1 MQVCALDPSG
11 RLSISLDTD
20 HCLLEL
26 EAGRLVTSSPRHVR
40 DTVGVRSSTL
50 DTRRGRHGGHGDTRS
65 TVCLP
70 QVHSSQWQLLQWRQ
84 ENVFFLS

>member
-1 MQVCALDPSG
+1 MCALDPSG
-11 RLSISLDTD
+11 RLSISLDTE

-26 EAGRLVTSSPRHVR
+26 EAGHLMTSSPRHVR

-70 QVHSSQWQLLQWRQ
+70 QVNSNTAASVQYC
-84 ENVFFLS
+84 NDVSCTC

>member
-1 MQVCALDPSG
+1 MCGLDPSG
-11 RLSISLDTD
+11 RLSISLDTE

-26 EAGRLVTSSPRHVR
+26 EAGHLMTSSPRHVR

-50 DTRRGRHGGHGDTRS
+50 DTRRGRHGDTRS

-70 QVHSSQWQLLQWRQ
+70 QVNSNTAASGQYC
-84 ENVFFLS
+84 NDVSCTC

>member
-1 MQVCALDPSG
+1 MCALDPSG
-11 RLSISLDTD
+11 RLSISLDTE

-26 EAGRLVTSSPRHVR
+26 EAGHLMTSSPRHVR

-70 QVHSSQWQLLQWRQ
+70 QVNSNTAASGQYC
-84 ENVFFLS
+84 NDVSCTC

>member
-1 MQVCALDPSG
+1 MQVCGLDPSG
-11 RLSISLDTD
+11 RLSISLDTE

-26 EAGRLVTSSPRHVR
+26 EAGHLMTSSPRHVR

-70 QVHSSQWQLLQWRQ
+70 QVNSNTAASGQYC
-84 ENVFFLS
+84 NDVSCTC

>member
-11 RLSISLDTD
+11 RLSISLDTE

-26 EAGRLVTSSPRHVR
+26 EAGHLMTSSPRHVR

-50 DTRRGRHGGHGDTRS
+50 DTRRGRHGGNTPSRGIPTNAEHANAPPHRD
-65 TVCLP
+65 VLAHIVP
-70 QVHSSQWQLLQWRQ
+70 
-84 ENVFFLS
+84 